1 MRLSFRAALRGSAL
15 AGCMALMATVFAAPG
30 HAQTLKLAVAAAPT
44 SVDPHYHTF
53 SPNESLDDHIF
64 STLVSMDAKSRPQ
77 PELAESW
84 KMLDDN
90 TWEFKLR
97 KGVKF
102 HNGDDF
108 TAEDVVYTINRVPTV
123 QNSPGSFKIYTKAIA
138 GMEVVDPHTIRFKT
152 NGIYPLLPIDLTQVY
167 MISRSLGPDPLTEDF
182 NSLKDAIGTGP
193 FKIVSYQNG
202 NKAELERFDGYF
214 GKKPYWKH
222 VTYRMIPND
231 GARTSALLAGDV
243 DFIEAVPTTDV
254 ATLKKN
260 PKIHLS
266 EATSLRFV
274 YLWLNRSHQDA
285 PPGVAGPNG
294 EALTKNPYNDLRVR
308 RALSMAINRDAI
320 VSRVME
326 GLAIPT
332 GQFLA
337 PGSFTYVP
345 DLKPMKY
352 DPAEAKKLLAEA
364 GFPHGFRATLT
375 GPNDRYVNDGKII
388 QAVGQMWSRIGV
400 QTTVNAMTW
409 PTYIGRANKLEFSAF
424 LVAWGISS
432 GEASNPLR
440 SLIHTYD
447 TKLGWGAVN
456 RGRYSNPKL
465 DDMVAAAMK
474 IGDDHK
480 REVALQDATRVA
492 MNDVALIPLH
502 IQKNVWGMKA
512 GLTYV
517 ARADEATQAMGV
529 WPAKK

>member
-1 MRLSFRAALRGSAL
+1 MQLSLRGVL
-15 AGCMALMATVFAAPG
+15 AGAIALGGLTLVGPTVGGVAQ
-30 HAQTLKLAVAAAPT
+30 AQTLRLAVGAAPT

-53 SPNESLDDHIF
+53 SPNESLDDHIY
-64 STLVSMDAKSRPQ
+64 TPLVQMDEKSRPI
-77 PELAESW
+77 PGLAESW

-97 KGVKF
+97 HGVKF
-102 HNGDDF
+102 HNGEDF
-108 TAEDVVYTINRVPTV
+108 TAADVVYTIDRVPTV
-123 QNSPGSFKIYTKAIA
+123 PNSPGSFKIYTKAVA
-138 GMEVVDPHTIRFKT
+138 GMEVVDPYTIRFKT
-152 NGIYPLLPIDLTQVY
+152 KGIYPLLPIDLSQIY
-167 MISRSLGPDPLTEDF
+167 IIPHSLGANPLTEDF

-193 FKIVSYQNG
+193 YKIVGYQNG

-214 GKKPYWKH
+214 GKKPYWQH
-222 VTYRMIPND
+222 VTYRMIPNN

-243 DFIEAVPTTDV
+243 DFIESVPTTDV

-260 PKIHLS
+260 PKISLA
-266 EATSLRFV
+266 ETTSLRFV

-285 PPGVAGPNG
+285 PPGVSGPNG
-294 EALTKNPYNDLRVR
+294 EALTKNPYNDIRVR
-308 RALSMAINRDAI
+308 RALSMAINRNAI

-326 GLAIPT
+326 NLALPT

-337 PGSFTYVP
+337 PGSYSYVP

-364 GFPHGFRATLT
+364 GYPHGFRATLT

-388 QAVGQMWSRIGV
+388 QAIGQMWSRVGV
-400 QTTVNAMTW
+400 QTTVDAMTW
-409 PTYIGRANKLEFSAF
+409 PTFIGRANKLEFSSF
-424 LVAWGISS
+424 LLAWGISS

-447 TKLGWGAVN
+447 KSIGWGAVN
-456 RGRYSNPKL
+456 RGRYHNPAL
-465 DDMVAAAMK
+465 DAKIAAAMK
-474 IGDDHK
+474 IGDDAK
-480 REVALQDATRVA
+480 REQALQEATRIA
-492 MNDVALIPLH
+492 MDDVAIIPLH

-512 GLTYV
+512 GLSYV

-529 WPAKK
+529 WPVKK

>member
-1 MRLSFRAALRGSAL
+1 
-15 AGCMALMATVFAAPG
+15 
-30 HAQTLKLAVAAAPT
+30 
-44 SVDPHYHTF
+44 
-53 SPNESLDDHIF
+53 
-64 STLVSMDAKSRPQ
+64 
-77 PELAESW
+77 
-84 KMLDDN
+84 
-90 TWEFKLR
+90 
-97 KGVKF
+97 
-102 HNGDDF
+102 
-108 TAEDVVYTINRVPTV
+108 
-123 QNSPGSFKIYTKAIA
+123 
-138 GMEVVDPHTIRFKT
+138 
-152 NGIYPLLPIDLTQVY
+152 
-167 MISRSLGPDPLTEDF
+167 
-182 NSLKDAIGTGP
+182 
-193 FKIVSYQNG
+193 
-202 NKAELERFDGYF
+202 
-214 GKKPYWKH
+214 
-222 VTYRMIPND
+222 MIPNN

-274 YLWLNRSHQDA
+274 YLMFNRSHQDA
-285 PPGVAGPNG
+285 PPGVSGPNG
-294 EALTKNPYNDLRVR
+294 EKLDKNPYNDLRVR

-337 PGSFTYVP
+337 PGSVTYTP

-352 DPAEAKKLLAEA
+352 DPAQAKKLLAEA
-364 GFPHGFRATLT
+364 GFPHGLRVTLT

-400 QTTVNAMTW
+400 QTTVDAMTW
-409 PTYIGRANKLEFSAF
+409 PSYIGRASKQEFSAF

-440 SLIHTYD
+440 ALIHTYD
-447 TKLGWGAVN
+447 ASRGLGSVN

-465 DDMVAAAMK
+465 DAMIDAAMK
-474 IGDDHK
+474 IGDDKK
-480 REVALQDATRVA
+480 REAALQDATRVA
-492 MNDVALIPLH
+492 MNDVALLPLH

-512 GLTYV
+512 GLTYI

-529 WPAKK
+529 LPTKK

>member
-1 MRLSFRAALRGSAL
+1 MMLSFRAALRGSVVAGVLAFAAL
-15 AGCMALMATVFAAPG
+15 ATPAQ
-30 HAQTLKLAVAAAPT
+30 AQTLRLAVAASPT

-53 SPNESLDDHIF
+53 GPNESLDDHIF
-64 STLVSMDAKSRPQ
+64 TPLVVMDEHSQ
-77 PELAESW
+77 PKPGLAVSW

-123 QNSPGSFKIYTKAIA
+123 PNSPGSFKIYTKAVA
-138 GMEVVDPHTIRFKT
+138 GMEIVDPYTLHIKT
-152 NGIYPLLPIDLTQVY
+152 NGIYPLLPIDLSQIY
-167 MISRSLGPDPLTEDF
+167 IIPHSLGPNPLTEDF

-193 FKIVSYQNG
+193 YKIVGYQNG
-202 NKAELERFDGYF
+202 NKAELERFDGYY

-243 DFIEAVPTTDV
+243 DFIENVPTTDV
-254 ATLKKN
+254 ATLRKN
-260 PKIHLS
+260 PKVALA
-266 EATSLRFV
+266 ETTSLRFV

-285 PPGVAGPNG
+285 PPGVSGPNG
-294 EALTKNPYNDLRVR
+294 EKLTKNPYNDLRVR
-308 RALSMAINRDAI
+308 RALSMAINRNAI

-326 GLAIPT
+326 GLALPT

-337 PGSFTYVP
+337 PGGFGYDP
-345 DLKPMKY
+345 AIKPMKY

-364 GFPHGFRATLT
+364 GYPHGFRATLT
-375 GPNDRYVNDGKII
+375 GPNDRYVNDAKII
-388 QAVGQMWSRIGV
+388 QAIGQMWTRIGV

-409 PTYIGRANKLEFSAF
+409 PTFIGRANKLEFSSF
-424 LVAWGISS
+424 LLAWGISS

-447 TKLGWGAVN
+447 KSIGWGAVN
-456 RGRYSNPKL
+456 RGRYHNPAL
-465 DDMVAAAMK
+465 DAKIAAAMK
-474 IGDDHK
+474 IGDDAK
-480 REVALQDATRVA
+480 REKALQDATKIA
-492 MNDVALIPLH
+492 MDDVAIIPLH
-502 IQKNVWGMKA
+502 IQKNVWGMRA

-529 WPAKK
+529 WPKK

>member
-1 MRLSFRAALRGSAL
+1 MKISFRAALRGSAL
-15 AGCMALMATVFAAPG
+15 AGCMTLAAALVAAPAQ
-30 HAQTLKLAVAAAPT
+30 AQTLKLAVAAAPT

-64 STLVSMDAKSRPQ
+64 STLVSMDPKSRPQ

-84 KMLDDN
+84 KMIDDN

-102 HNGDDF
+102 QSGAEF
-108 TAEDVVYTINRVPTV
+108 TAQDVVYTINRVPTV
-123 QNSPGSFKIYTKAIA
+123 QNSPGSFKIYTKAIT
-138 GMEVVDPHTIRFKT
+138 GMEVVDPYTIRFKT
-152 NGIYPLLPIDLTQVY
+152 NGIYPLLPVDLTQVY
-167 MISRSLGPDPLTEDF
+167 MIPHSLGPDPSTEDF
-182 NSLKDAIGTGP
+182 NSLKNAIGTGP
-193 FKIVSYQNG
+193 YRIVSYQNG
-202 NKAELERFDGYF
+202 AKAELERFDGYF

-222 VTYRMIPND
+222 VTYRMIPNN

-274 YLWLNRSHQDA
+274 YLMFNRSHQDA
-285 PPGVAGPNG
+285 PPGVSGPNG
-294 EALTKNPYNDLRVR
+294 EQLDKNPYNDLRVR

-326 GLAIPT
+326 GLALPT

-337 PGSFTYVP
+337 PGSVTYTP
-345 DLKPMKY
+345 DLKPTKY
-352 DPAEAKKLLAEA
+352 DPAEARKLLAEA

-388 QAVGQMWSRIGV
+388 QAIGQMWSRIGV
-400 QTTVNAMTW
+400 KTTVDAMTW
-409 PTYIGRANKLEFSAF
+409 PSYIGRASKQEFSAF

-440 SLIHTYD
+440 ALIHTYD
-447 TKLGWGAVN
+447 ASRGLGSTN

-465 DDMVAAAMK
+465 DAMIDAAMK
-474 IGDDHK
+474 IGDDEL
-480 REVALQDATRVA
+480 REKALQDATRVA
-492 MNDVALIPLH
+492 MNDVALVPLH

-512 GLTYV
+512 GLTYI

-529 WPAKK
+529 LPVKK

>member
-15 AGCMALMATVFAAPG
+15 AGCMALAAVVLAAPG

-64 STLVSMDAKSRPQ
+64 STLVSMDAKSRTQ

-102 HNGDDF
+102 HNGEDF

-123 QNSPGSFKIYTKAIA
+123 PNSPGSFKIYTKAIV

-152 NGIYPLLPIDLTQVY
+152 DGIYPLLPIDLTQVY
-167 MISRSLGPDPLTEDF
+167 MIPHSLGPNPLTEDF

-193 FKIVSYQNG
+193 YKIVSYQNG

-214 GKKPYWKH
+214 GKQPHWKH

-243 DFIEAVPTTDV
+243 DFIENVPTTDV
-254 ATLKKN
+254 ATLQKN

-285 PPGVAGPNG
+285 PPDVSGPNG
-294 EALTKNPYNDLRVR
+294 EVLTKNPYNDLRVR

-345 DLKPMKY
+345 DLKPAKY
-352 DPAEAKKLLAEA
+352 DTAEAKKLLAEA

-409 PTYIGRANKLEFSAF
+409 PSYIGRANKLEFSAF

-465 DDMVAAAMK
+465 DEMIGAAMK

-517 ARADEATQAMGV
+517 ARADEATHAMGV
-529 WPAKK
+529 WPTKK